1 MNNISISK
9 TADGTKK
16 YPLHKHNNW
25 EIMYYLGGEGHLATE
40 GQNIPFQKGS
50 IIVVPPSVMHGSVSQ
65 NGFVNISVGGD
76 FNHLFMFDNPVLLY
90 DNGRGEGER
99 LANLIYENRFAQS
112 EYLSALCS
120 AYVHFL
126 LRNIEC
132 ENRVSEALGQII
144 KAATENFSDS
154 EFNITDALNK
164 SGYAEDYIRAKFRE
178 RTGLSPIAFLT
189 NVRITHA
196 KKLFEIYSSSISVS
210 QVAEKCGF
218 DDLIYFSK
226 RFKQAVGVSPDRYR
240 KEMLKTVE
248 KRK

>member
-16 YPLHKHNNW
+16 YPLHKHSNW
-25 EIMYYLGGEGHLATE
+25 EIMYYLSGEGHLATE

-90 DNGRGEGER
+90 DNSRGEGER
-99 LANLIYENRFAQS
+99 LSNLIYENRFAQS

-126 LRNIEC
+126 LQNIEC

-144 KAATENFSDS
+144 KAATENFSDA
-154 EFNITDALNK
+154 EFNITDSLNK
-164 SGYAEDYIRAKFRE
+164 SGYAEDYIRTKFKDK
-178 RTGLSPIAFLT
+178 TGLSPIAFLT

-196 KKLFEIYSSSISVS
+196 KKLFEIYSNSISVS
-210 QVAEKCGF
+210 QAAEKCGF

-226 RFKQAVGVSPDRYR
+226 RFKQVVGVSPDRYR